1 MSLQAVVHRCGM
13 SLGDLAGAIRGAWV
27 PVLPLFPTLPCD
39 LWKHCAHWGLSSLS
53 SKAEGGT
60 EMDFEGPPVPQSPSL
75 ALEQSRKAVSSVLS
89 VTIWLEPL
97 GTQWC

>member
-1 MSLQAVVHRCGM
+1 MSLQAVVHSCGM

-53 SKAEGGT
+53 SKAKRAEQKWILRALP
-60 EMDFEGPPVPQSPSL
+60 FPSL
-75 ALEQSRKAVSSVLS
+75 HLWLWSRASKLYLPSCL
-89 VTIWLEPL
+89 
-97 GTQWC
+97 

>member
-1 MSLQAVVHRCGM
+1 
-13 SLGDLAGAIRGAWV
+13 
-27 PVLPLFPTLPCD
+27 
-39 LWKHCAHWGLSSLS
+39 
-53 SKAEGGT
+53 
-60 EMDFEGPPVPQSPSL
+60 MDFEGPPVPQSPSL